1 MVACVVTY
9 LNRCVIIYFGALPGW
24 LVPPVV
30 SWLSA

>member
-9 LNRCVIIYFGALPGW
+9 LDRCVAIWLGALPDW